1 MKRRDFVAGLM
12 IASAMRHAVAQQ
24 PEKTKRIALVA
35 SVTKVS
41 NMRAD
46 KTWFYRAF
54 FEELNRLGFIEGQN
68 LVVERYSAEGRRER
82 HVELAHEVVVAHPD
96 VILVFS
102 GPQALAFKAA
112 TTVIPIVA
120 LTADPVA
127 LGLVPSLAHPGGNVT
142 GVASDAGFPLYE
154 KWIELLKELV
164 PKLSSI
170 YFLASQ
176 PYWEGR
182 ESSVA
187 VRAGAKRAST
197 SLTPILL
204 GSTFNEAAY
213 ESAFKSMDQHRADA
227 LLVSNEGEHVTNQA
241 ALVRLVAERRLPTM
255 YPNRAFVENG
265 GLMTYSNDLVD
276 TFRRLAVIVADILK
290 GKNPRDIPISQP
302 TKFELVINLKTAKSQ
317 GIDVSPMLL
326 ARANEVIE

>member
-24 PEKTKRIALVA
+24 PIKTKRIALVA

-41 NMRAD
+41 DMRAD
-46 KTWFYRAF
+46 KNWLYRAF

-127 LGLVPSLAHPGGNVT
+127 LGLVPSLAHPGGNIT

-187 VRAGAKRAST
+187 VRAGAKRAGT

-213 ESAFKSMDQHRADA
+213 ESAFKSMERDRADA
-227 LLVSNEGEHVTNQA
+227 LLVSDENEHFAYRAT
-241 ALVRLVAERRLPTM
+241 LFRLVAERRLPAM
-255 YPNRAFVENG
+255 YPIRTFVDSG
-265 GLMTYSNDLVD
+265 GLMTYAANLGDL
-276 TFRRLAVIVADILK
+276 FSRLAAPIADILK
-290 GKNPRDIPISQP
+290 GKSPQDIPFDRSA
-302 TKFELVINLKTAKSQ
+302 KFELVINLKTAKSQ
-317 GIDVSPMLL
+317 GIDVPPTLL
-326 ARANEVIE
+326 ARAEVIE

>member
-24 PEKTKRIALVA
+24 PIKTKRIAVVA

-41 NMRAD
+41 DMRAD
-46 KTWFYRAF
+46 KNWLYRAF

-82 HVELAHEVVVAHPD
+82 HVELAREVVVARPD

-102 GPQALAFKAA
+102 GPLALAFKAA

-127 LGLVPSLAHPGGNVT
+127 LGLVPSLAHPGGNIT
-142 GVASDAGFPLYE
+142 GVASDAGFSLYE

-187 VRAGAKRAST
+187 VRAGAKRAGT

-213 ESAFKSMDQHRADA
+213 ESAFKSMEQDRADA
-227 LLVSNEGEHVTNQA
+227 LLVSDENEHFAYRAT
-241 ALVRLVAERRLPTM
+241 LVRLVAERRLPAM
-255 YPNRAFVENG
+255 YPIRTFVDSG
-265 GLMTYSNDLVD
+265 GLMTYAANLGDL
-276 TFRRLAVIVADILK
+276 FSGLAAPTADILK
-290 GKNPRDIPISQP
+290 GKNPQDIPITQA
-302 TKFELVINLKTAKSQ
+302 TKFELVINLKTARSQ
-317 GIDVSPMLL
+317 GIDVPPMLL
-326 ARANEVIE
+326 ARAEVIE

>member
-12 IASAMRHAVAQQ
+12 ITSSMRHAVAQQ
-24 PEKTKRIALVA
+24 PAKTKRIAMVA
-35 SVTKVS
+35 TSTKVS
-41 NMRAD
+41 DLSKN
-46 KTWFYRAF
+46 WLVRAF
-54 FEELNRLGFIEGQN
+54 FEELKRLGFVEGQN

-82 HVELAHEVVVAHPD
+82 HVEMAREVVVAHPD

-112 TTVIPIVA
+112 TAEIPIVA

-127 LGLVPSLAHPGGNVT
+127 LGLVPSLAYPGGNIT
-142 GVASDAGFPLYE
+142 GVASHAGFPLYE

-187 VRAGAKRAST
+187 VRAGAKRAGT
-197 SLTPILL
+197 SLIPILL
-204 GSTFNEAAY
+204 GSTFNESAY
-213 ESAFKSMDQHRADA
+213 ESAFKSMEQDWAEA
-227 LLVSNEGEHVTNQA
+227 LLVSDENEHFAYRA
-241 ALVRLVAERRLPTM
+241 ALFRLVAERRLPAM
-255 YPNRAFVENG
+255 YPYRVFVESG
-265 GLMTYSNDLVD
+265 GLMTYS
-276 TFRRLAVIVADILK
+276 TILW
-290 GKNPRDIPISQP
+290 
-302 TKFELVINLKTAKSQ
+302 T
-317 GIDVSPMLL
+317 
-326 ARANEVIE
+326 

>member
-1 MKRRDFVAGLM
+1 MKRRAFVAGLM

-24 PEKTKRIALVA
+24 PIKTKRIALVA

-41 NMRAD
+41 DMRAD
-46 KTWFYRAF
+46 KNWLYRAF

-82 HVELAHEVVVAHPD
+82 QVELAHEVVVAHPD

-102 GPQALAFKAA
+102 GPQALAFKE
-112 TTVIPIVA
+112 VIPIVA

-187 VRAGAKRAST
+187 VRAGAKRAGT
-197 SLTPILL
+197 SLIPILL

-213 ESAFKSMDQHRADA
+213 ESAFKW
-227 LLVSNEGEHVTNQA
+227 
-241 ALVRLVAERRLPTM
+241 
-255 YPNRAFVENG
+255 NRIGQMPF
-265 GLMTYSNDLVD
+265 L
-276 TFRRLAVIVADILK
+276 
-290 GKNPRDIPISQP
+290 
-302 TKFELVINLKTAKSQ
+302 
-317 GIDVSPMLL
+317 SPMKMSISPIGRRCSDWLRNGDCPRFTPF
-326 ARANEVIE
+326 AHSSIAAD